1 MPKFISMCLID
12 QFLRY
17 LEQERYL
24 TRHTNYPSIQLFC
37 NSMSQWFTDP
47 SRIKATD
54 WKQNWL
60 LLEFVSF
67 FTFYPLQPFFSL
79 LTSSFSFCCQGLLVL
94 PKRWCK
100 ETTQS
105 WPAEK
110 EDQISQCHFY
120 WLYWQK
126 IRSNHPVSNIIPTN
140 RMTWQYLCMDAS
152 KHWLSIFLLN
162 WF

>member
-1 MPKFISMCLID
+1 MICLTD
-12 QFLRY
+12 QLLRY
-17 LEQERYL
+17 LDLERYL
-24 TRHTNYPSIQLFC
+24 KKHTNYSQIQLFC
-37 NSMSQWFTDP
+37 NWMSQWFTGWH
-47 SRIKATD
+47 IKATD
-54 WKQNWL
+54 WEQIWL
-60 LLEFVSF
+60 LLELVSF

-110 EDQISQCHFY
+110 KDQISQCHFY

-126 IRSNHPVSNIIPTN
+126 MSSNPSVSNIIQTN

-162 WF
+162 SF